1 MGYDIAMGKKKKSSG
16 PEWRLYLSML
26 VVIAVVLGVFFVAM
40 SAFDGRVGADPVAE
54 NDPDLQMDDSAGQK
68 GYLLVTD
75 QTDVFL
81 LDLSNL
87 SRKPIT
93 WPDDVALLGEPL
105 SQIKGVDGTTGQ
117 EAWLNPGFVQASST
131 VFRSPDGRRE
141 ARLNTEKRP
150 VGGSVVITYGN
161 SVNTMVLRLRDG
173 RRVVEPQIL
182 GWLNKDELA
191 LVGKVTSTPAV
202 YTLNLSGDLSRWSY
216 LPSDAMSASLKN
228 GRVYYLREK
237 IIQGQEPES
246 VIGSSLWRAYKDK
259 PHEEVMTDQEHII
272 DSFMPLEQ
280 GLIYATDK
288 QELYI
293 FYQDNLKS
301 AGSGRPLLPIGQDAV
316 LASDDQ
322 GLFLLDYDSRRT
334 DLGLN
339 HECSVFFLPKIALDK
354 EFQNQ

>member
-1 MGYDIAMGKKKKSSG
+1 MGKKKKPSG
-16 PEWRLYLSML
+16 PEWRLYLGML
-26 VVIAVVLGVFFVAM
+26 VVIAVVLGVFLVAM
-40 SAFDGRVGADPVAE
+40 SAFDGRVGDDPVAE
-54 NDPDLQMDDSAGQK
+54 NDPDLQTDDSAGQK
-68 GYLLVTD
+68 GYLLVAD
-75 QTDVFL
+75 QADVLL

-105 SQIKGVDGTTGQ
+105 SQIKGVDGATGQ
-117 EAWLNPGFVQASST
+117 EAWLNPGFIQASST

-150 VGGSVVITYGN
+150 AGGSVAITYGN

-191 LVGKVTSTPAV
+191 LSGKVTSTAAV

-228 GRVYYLREK
+228 GRVYYLRKE
-237 IIQGQEPES
+237 IIQTQEPEPT
-246 VIGSSLWRAYKDK
+246 VKSSLWRAYKDK
-259 PHEEVMTDQEHII
+259 PHEEVMTDQEHVI
-272 DSFMPLEQ
+272 DFFMPLEQ
-280 GLIYATDK
+280 GLVYTTDK

-293 FYQDNLKS
+293 SYQDGLKS
-301 AGSGRPLLPIGQDAV
+301 AGNGRPLMLIGPDAV

-322 GLFLLDYDSRRT
+322 GLFLLDYDGRRT

-339 HECSVFFLPKIALDK
+339 HECSVFFLSKVALDK
-354 EFQNQ
+354 EVQSQ